1 MIDNTNGFSIEHKIQ
16 SNSHLQCP
24 IWKTLKKEKKKTLT
38 TTLVSSGEIQWAPFR
53 EMQMSGNIKPR
64 PIKNVC
70 DYAAIK
76 ARKMNSINLMFN

>member
-1 MIDNTNGFSIEHKIQ
+1 MIDNTNGFEHKIR

-24 IWKTLKKEKKKTLT
+24 IWNTLKKKKKPLPM
-38 TTLVSSGEIQWAPFR
+38 TLVSSGEIQWAPFR